1 MGAERNDMSNLKA
14 RLVKPTGLEF
24 YDVAVRINT
33 AVWDFVKFEFKN
45 KASKDA
51 GDARPNSTK
60 GTSTIPTR
68 YWQTHAV
75 PLIEAARDMMHEITM
90 ANSLFP
96 VMNDDDYRRRIAHQQ
111 NAIGH
116 NAWIA
121 TLLRLTLNDIPTID
135 ANKVETMLALT
146 KQENKLLRAWK
157 NSTKQRNK
165 APKGAE

>member
-1 MGAERNDMSNLKA
+1 MSNLKA

-24 YDVAVRINT
+24 YDMGIAINT
-33 AVWDFVKFEFKN
+33 AVWNFVKHEFKN

-51 GDARPNSTK
+51 GDPRPNSEK
-60 GTSTIPTR
+60 STGSIPTR

-75 PLIEAARDMMHEITM
+75 PLMDAARSLMEEITL
-90 ANSLFP
+90 ANSNYP
-96 VMNDDDYRRRIAHQQ
+96 VTNDEALKDRIQHQQ

-121 TLLRLTLNDIPTID
+121 TLLRLTLNDIPGIS
-135 ANKVETMLALT
+135 ANKVETILALT

-157 NSTKQRNK
+157 SASRKQNN